1 MKNEVVVAWFL
12 ANTGTYSRIVVT
24 DTANAHDFLAVA
36 VNRQKTSNNHTQ
48 LW

>member
-1 MKNEVVVAWFL
+1 MKNEAVAAWFL

-24 DTANAHDFLAVA
+24 DTANAHNFLAVA
-36 VNRQKTSNNHTQ
+36 VNRQKTNNNSNQ